1 MAKKFKFNHETLDF
15 DETRRS
21 ALSMLRQVVLW
32 IFVGGLFLVGYY
44 VLFSRFFS
52 TPEER
57 RLAQVNQTLN
67 SSYSQLSKQYARLQK
82 VVGDLSERDKNIYRR
97 VFESDP
103 PKATNGES
111 LVSTAALEL
120 ASNTTLT
127 QQTKQGIDELSLI
140 VESQTQFLQAMVKAN
155 AGNTRLQ
162 NMPSIQPV
170 LNNDLRR
177 TAATYGMRIH
187 PFYKVLKMHSGVDFT
202 APQGDNVFAT
212 GGARVE
218 SVENNMRS
226 TGLTVTLDHGNGYK
240 TVYAHLLKH
249 NVKVGQRVKRGSV
262 IGLVGSS
269 GRSVA
274 PHLHYEVIR
283 DGKNV
288 NPLHYFFQDVTP
300 DEYKR
305 LIGLAGNKGQPL
317 D

>member
-1 MAKKFKFNHETLDF
+1 MPKKFKFNHETLDF
-15 DETRRS
+15 DVARRS
-21 ALSMLRQVVLW
+21 ALSILRQTLLW

-52 TPEER
+52 TPAER
-57 RLAQVNQTLN
+57 RLAKINQTLS
-67 SSYSQLSKQYARLQK
+67 SSYSQLDKQYVQLQR
-82 VVGDLSERDKNIYRR
+82 VVDDLSERDKNIYRR

-103 PKATNGES
+103 PQAADAGQS
-111 LVSTAALEL
+111 VSTAAIEHTG
-120 ASNTTLT
+120 NTPLT
-127 QQTKQGIDELSLI
+127 RQTSEGIDRLSLI
-140 VESQTQFLQAMVKAN
+140 VDRQTAFLQTIAKAN
-155 AGNTRLQ
+155 AGNALLQ
-162 NMPSIQPV
+162 YMPSIQPV

-202 APQGDNVFAT
+202 APQGDKVFAT
-212 GGARVE
+212 GAARVE

-226 TGLTVTLDHGNGYK
+226 TGLTITLNHGNGYK
-240 TVYAHLLKH
+240 TVYAHLLKAS
-249 NVKVGQRVKRGSV
+249 VKAGERVKRGSV

-274 PHLHYEVIR
+274 PHLHYEVVKNE
-283 DGKNV
+283 KNV

-300 DEYKR
+300 DEYKQ